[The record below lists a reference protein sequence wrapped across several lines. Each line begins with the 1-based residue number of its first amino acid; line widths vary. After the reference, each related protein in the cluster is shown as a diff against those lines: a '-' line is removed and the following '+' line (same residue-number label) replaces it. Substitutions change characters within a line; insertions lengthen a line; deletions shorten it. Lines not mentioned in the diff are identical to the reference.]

1 MLKEALID
9 YDPGSGRM
17 NRPPQQVF
25 LEVTGRCNLAC
36 VHCSRDYGRPEA
48 ALEQDLPLETIESL
62 RPWLES
68 ARFVTLSVVGEPLLA
83 PRFDEIVRR
92 ACAGTAEVSFN
103 TNGLLLTDRR
113 CDFLVA
119 QGVHSIAVS
128 FDGMESNWRVRGVRY
143 EVLRDRFLAL
153 AAARERARS
162 ALPHLAV
169 AYTLMR
175 HNVRE
180 LPRLLADLLPRC
192 RVDAIHVQPLVVFYE
207 TLRGE
212 NVYEEEAVDETVAR
226 CRELCARHGTEL
238 VLFRS
243 QFRQDERHLDRDKLV
258 RELGP
263 SSPVYGCTDPFFEVK
278 IHSTGQVIS
287 CSYGLSSGDNLR
299 DKELDE
305 IWNGPWYR
313 ALRQRLYAHIF
324 AGRCEHCPFL
334 HGSAANQL
342 DPLRPGVHHSR
353 EARFLAGLR

>member
-1 MLKEALID
+1 M
-9 YDPGSGRM
+9 G
-17 NRPPQQVF
+17 
-25 LEVTGRCNLAC
+25 
-36 VHCSRDYGRPEA
+36 
-48 ALEQDLPLETIESL
+48 
-62 RPWLES
+62 
-68 ARFVTLSVVGEPLLA
+68 
-83 PRFDEIVRR
+83 
-92 ACAGTAEVSFN
+92 FN

-128 FDGMESNWRVRGVRY
+128 FDGMESNRRVRGVRY

-175 HNVRE
+175 HNVPE
-180 LPRLLADLLPRC
+180 LPLLLADLLPRC
-192 RVDAIHVQPLVVFYE
+192 RVDAVHVQPLVVFYE

-212 NVYEEEAVDETVAR
+212 NVYGEEEVDETVSR
-226 CRELCARHGTEL
+226 CRELCRLHGTQL

-243 QFRQDERHLDRDKLV
+243 QFRQDERHLERAELL

-278 IHSTGQVIS
+278 IRSTGEVIS
-287 CSYGLSSGDNLR
+287 CSYGLSPGDNVR
-299 DKELDE
+299 DRDLEE

-313 ALRQRLYAHIF
+313 ALRTRLYAHVF
-324 AGRCEHCPFL
+324 SGRCEHCPFL
-334 HGSAANQL
+334 RGSAESQL
-342 DPLRPGVHHSR
+342 DPLRPGVHHSQ
-353 EARFLAGLR
+353 EARFLAGRR